1 MPCGLAGY
9 RYGHGP
15 SGTGNRHA
23 LGGLTDR
30 AFTLIPMIEAGQA
43 AVGMM
48 SYADREVLKVIGLE
62 LAEVSNYEVSGP
74 KASRCM
80 YEGVTTKTGAG
91 S

>member
-30 AFTLIPMIEAGQA
+30 AFTLIPM
-43 AVGMM
+43 
-48 SYADREVLKVIGLE
+48 E